1 MEALVFPML
10 FKAVQLMATNRQ
22 RAGHCHHKLHYPIRA
37 STSDYTETMI
47 YYTLWR
53 SRVYRHCEY
62 MPCLLLFSS
71 PFNKLLLLS
80 FHWCIFLAKFLLLFL
95 IDTSGWHRCLLW
107 LLSLRKLKALPVYR
121 ARTFLRYDMVHES
134 LDFDSQVPLQDM
146 IFSTVF
152 RALQLIF
159 PFRFLQAPST
169 NYVYACTWNRLVWIV
184 CTLFIFKRE
193 FTCWNR

>member
-95 IDTSGWHRCLLW
+95 SDTSGWHRCLLW
-107 LLSLRKLKALPVYR
+107 LLSLYVVAVKEAKSTPRVPGPYFSKIR
-121 ARTFLRYDMVHES
+121 HDSWNARFWFPGTVARYD
-134 LDFDSQVPLQDM
+134 LFYCFPCLAAY
-146 IFSTVF
+146 FSF
-152 RALQLIF
+152 SFSASAF
-159 PFRFLQAPST
+159 
-169 NYVYACTWNRLVWIV
+169 Y
-184 CTLFIFKRE
+184 
-193 FTCWNR
+193 